1 MWKSKYPKHVT
12 IIAQRNG
19 NSTMEGN
26 CSNAKEIVVSIN
38 TTCKDKQTTK
48 RERETNMQKH
58 TTQKKYYEKNVAQAW
73 PWAPL

>member
-1 MWKSKYPKHVT
+1 
-12 IIAQRNG
+12 
-19 NSTMEGN
+19 MEGN

-58 TTQKKYYEKNVAQAW
+58 TTQKKYYEKNVAQA
-73 PWAPL
+73 